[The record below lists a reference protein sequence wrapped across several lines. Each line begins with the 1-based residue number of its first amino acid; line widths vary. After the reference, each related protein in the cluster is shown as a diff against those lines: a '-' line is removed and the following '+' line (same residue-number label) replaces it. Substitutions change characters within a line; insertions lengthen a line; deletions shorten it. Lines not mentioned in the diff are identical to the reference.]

1 MTKERDYFFDNAKAV
16 LMFLV
21 VLGHLLLPIHVE
33 SILVVVKRLIY
44 VFHMPLFVFM
54 SGYFAKTFY
63 KNGRY
68 NYQKVLYL
76 LKAYIIFVVA
86 IQLVYAANGYQK
98 FSQINFF
105 SQSGAPWY
113 LLAMIAWYLTIPLV
127 RRCHPLPV
135 LAVSVVFA
143 LAAGFFRNIG
153 DFLCLSRILVFGPFF
168 YLGYYME
175 RESMRKLLTA
185 RYGRIVLPVAGLLAG
200 GILLF
205 GQNLE
210 DPLGMVYENFSYYEM
225 ENAGSGL
232 MVRLML
238 LSAAVILSWA
248 LMFLAPKGRTRIF
261 VIGENTMPIYM
272 LHRILRDLLMFAGL
286 YNYVEE
292 GGLEV
297 LVLFSALSVIMIV
310 VLSRPGIVCG
320 WNRVLALRL
329 TRARQVP
336 CGIALSNKQQV

>member
-1 MTKERDYFFDNAKAV
+1 MTKERDYFFDNVKAV

-21 VLGHLLLPIHVE
+21 VLGHLLLPIHGE

-44 VFHMPLFVFM
+44 VFHMPLFVFV

-63 KNGRY
+63 KNGHY

-86 IQLVYAANGYQK
+86 IQLVYAASGYQR
-98 FSQINFF
+98 FSEIHFF

-113 LLAMIAWYLTIPLV
+113 LFAMIVWYLTIPLV
-127 RRCHPLPV
+127 RRCHMV
-135 LAVSVVFA
+135 LTLTVSVVFA

-175 RESMRKLLTA
+175 RATMRKLLTA
-185 RYGRIVLPVAGLLAG
+185 RYGRVVLPAAGLAAG

-210 DPLGMVYENFSYYEM
+210 DPLSMVYENFSYYEL

-232 MVRLML
+232 MVRLIL
-238 LSAAVILSWA
+238 LTAAVILSWG
-248 LMFLAPKGRTRIF
+248 LLFLVPKRKTRISA
-261 VIGENTMPIYM
+261 IGENTMPIYM

-286 YNYVEE
+286 YNYVED

-297 LVLFSALSVIMIV
+297 LALFSILSVMMIA
-310 VLSRPGIVCG
+310 VLSQPGIVRA
-320 WNRVLALRL
+320 WNSILALYLPRRL
-329 TRARQVP
+329 QKEKV
-336 CGIALSNKQQV
+336 